1 MSRDRRVQRVPLSL
15 PVTGRFGANQ
25 VVVVDISVLGARI
38 EHHTPLGT
46 AAGDTGTLSFMLE
59 DEQVTVDC
67 RVVRSRLERLSV
79 GAHGLTVYHSGLQF
93 LDPALHT
100 RIQLKNI
107 I

>member
-59 DEQVTVDC
+59 DEQITADC
-67 RVVRSRLERLSV
+67 RVVRSRLERVSG
-79 GAHGLTVYHSGLQF
+79 GADGRAGYHSRLAF
-93 LDPALHT
+93 LDPALET
-100 RIQLKNI
+100 PMP
-107 I
+107 